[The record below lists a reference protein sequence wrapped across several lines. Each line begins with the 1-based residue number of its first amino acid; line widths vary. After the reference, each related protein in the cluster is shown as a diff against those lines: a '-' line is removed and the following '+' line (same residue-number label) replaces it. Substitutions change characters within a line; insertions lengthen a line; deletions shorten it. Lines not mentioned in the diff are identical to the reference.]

1 MQVSEFNAAV
11 SQEFIYFLFILEFE
25 IFIWWW
31 SFETAFIF
39 FIKYA
44 NDQPI
49 DKSALNIFFTMLGA
63 FNLSRPY
70 DFYILQLLAI
80 YWYFIHSLD
89 SGRTRRMIFCLE
101 LCINVILKIAIFS
114 FQEILSVDNEQW
126 NTDYVAV
133 KTFEPENKIN
143 LDK

>member
-1 MQVSEFNAAV
+1 M
-11 SQEFIYFLFILEFE
+11 
-25 IFIWWW
+25 IFIFY
-31 SFETAFIF
+31 SCLQFIDILFTAWT
-39 FIKYA
+39 
-44 NDQPI
+44 P
-49 DKSALNIFFTMLGA
+49 
-63 FNLSRPY
+63 
-70 DFYILQLLAI
+70 
-80 YWYFIHSLD
+80 
-89 SGRTRRMIFCLE
+89 GRTSRMIFCLE

>member
-1 MQVSEFNAAV
+1 MSLTQQYHS
-11 SQEFIYFLFILEFE
+11 SSFIFY
-25 IFIWWW
+25 
-31 SFETAFIF
+31 SFWNLKSLYGDGHLKLPLSF

-49 DKSALNIFFTMLGA
+49 DKSALNIFFTMPGA

-89 SGRTRRMIFCLE
+89 PGRTSRMIFCLE

-133 KTFEPENKIN
+133 KTFELENKIN